1 MKKTTFLII
10 TSFFVNYLTS
20 AQVLYNENFDNLT
33 IGNVSTDILGQSSGQ
48 GGWYTR
54 YQSSTQTGNL
64 NWFQIQNENNKG
76 KVITIQ
82 SPPPNLSSPTILQKK
97 NINLLINNRTPNY
110 NVIKFEFDFHTGNNY
125 TVPNSSSNIY
135 FGLNDDVM
143 PSSLP
148 IAGFNF
154 YPATGELRARFS
166 SGVGQAHAF
175 LNNNQPLILPFNT
188 WIKLTF
194 YLDYDN
200 KAIYYEIPNYNIV
213 VKEDFLKLYNNSDY
227 FTKFIPKNINISTA
241 IDQLQATYKFDNI
254 KITALNTIPSTLNND
269 TFLTNKINVFPNPV
283 IDIVNISNNEN
294 VKMTKIEILDT
305 SGKIIKILYPE
316 NFESIKFNMSDLSS
330 GIYLLKIKSE
340 SGNISKKII
349 KK

>member
-1 MKKTTFLII
+1 MKKITFLIFI
-10 TSFFVNYLTS
+10 AILSFNS
-20 AQVLYNENFDNLT
+20 IDAQVLYDENFDNLQL
-33 IGNVSTDILGQSSGQ
+33 GDLSTDLTGATPGQ

-64 NWFQIQNENNKG
+64 KWFQIQNENNKG

-97 NINLLINNRTPNY
+97 NIDLLINNRTPNY
-110 NVIKFEFDFHTGNNY
+110 NVIKFEFDFHTGNKY

-135 FGLNDDVM
+135 FGLNDDAI
-143 PSSLP
+143 PSSIP

-194 YLDYDN
+194 YLDYNN
-200 KAIYYEIPNYNIV
+200 KAIYYEIPNYNII
-213 VKEDFLKLYNNSDY
+213 VKQDFLKSYNNSDY
-227 FTKFIPKNINISTA
+227 LIKFIPKNINISTA
-241 IDQLQATYKFDNI
+241 IDQLQATYKFDNV
-254 KITALNTIPSTLNND
+254 KITGLNNIPLNVTEFLNGKFNLYPNPATNVVNITNSENMSVKEIEIYD
-269 TFLTNKINVFPNPV
+269 VTGKLINTQSFNNETNIQLNVETLTN
-283 IDIVNISNNEN
+283 
-294 VKMTKIEILDT
+294 
-305 SGKIIKILYPE
+305 
-316 NFESIKFNMSDLSS
+316 
-330 GIYLLKIKSE
+330 GIYLLHLQTN
-340 SGNISKKII
+340 GGTAVKKLI